1 MNIIRIIPFFLSL
14 LITRTSFTQEVKSHK
29 FVPFFTSLRVD
40 KLAYRLT
47 NGYTTDEEKVA
58 SIHSWI
64 IHNIKY
70 DVGKWMS
77 CDYSKTSTKRIL
89 FKRKA
94 VCAGYSEL
102 FNELCKYAKI
112 QSVYISGYSKSEYTD
127 IGDKFYIDEHAW
139 NAVYLNNEW
148 RLVDVC
154 WDAGFIE
161 YYKRTFA
168 GYFVFA
174 FTLGTSDRLVY
185 RPHFSQH
192 PTNTYYN
199 KSGEFFITNHVP
211 ADSIWQLINP
221 IRDVVSIEQDSSYYF
236 QKFDT
241 LNYPD
246 NSAEYDSDR
255 LKYISLKEEEREIAD
270 GFSSFHYN
278 NKNNF
283 GIANSHLIKA
293 TKLFEQVNPLMT
305 DKAMQIEKCDSV
317 EIWTKNSIA
326 HCDTNAVLLLQQ
338 KNELIQNNL
347 KKKTIITTHNK
358 SLIASTD
365 NVVKNLNYAMKISI
379 SGKIIIKTYIQ
390 RNKVQIVKIKKN
402 NKLEKM
408 QSGRRT
414 NVADSTKSAIQISLL
429 LDSIKRADVAIRQKY
444 NYLNSLCST
453 YLANLEEYSQKSE
466 QNKNTM
472 KELCDMRL
480 RFIDDLDYAV
490 RVKKDKLL
498 SHKYK
503 DDSLLIDA
511 ANGPIVKHFYS
522 QFNSLKSDYQK
533 LYDLN
538 IELIAEF
545 CKYKKANKAKVNVT
559 EEYNKNIDLYIKNM
573 SEYNDLL
580 KACKKKFKQIYKAS
594 KDKIDPAHA
603 ENHGYIKEKFI
614 EYQMNTIRSGFINR
628 HYKSK
633 LNENKGLK
641 SKSERLFKK
650 VEKVKKKMV

>member
-1 MNIIRIIPFFLSL
+1 MKIIRIIPFFLSL
-14 LITRTSFTQEVKSHK
+14 LITLTSFTQDVKSHK
-29 FVPFFTSLRVD
+29 FVPFFTSLKVD
-40 KLAYRLT
+40 KLAHRLT
-47 NGYTTDEEKVA
+47 DGYTTDEEKVA
-58 SIHSWI
+58 AIHSWI

-94 VCAGYSEL
+94 VCTGYTEL

-112 QSVYISGYSKSEYTD
+112 QSVFISGYSKSEYTD
-127 IGDKFYIDEHAW
+127 IGDKFYLDEHTW

-148 RLVDVC
+148 RLIDAC

-185 RPHFSQH
+185 RPHFSHH

-199 KSGEFFITNHVP
+199 KSGEYFITNHVP

-221 IRDVVSIEQDSSYYF
+221 IREVMLIEQDSSYYF

-241 LNYPD
+241 LNYPN
-246 NSAEYDSDR
+246 NSTEYDDDR
-255 LKYISLKEEEREIAD
+255 LKYISLTEEEREIAD
-270 GFSSFHYN
+270 GFSSFQYN

-283 GIANSHLIKA
+283 GIANSYLIKA
-293 TKLFEQVNPLMT
+293 TKLFDQVNPLMT
-305 DKAMQIEKCDSV
+305 NKAMLIEKCDSV
-317 EIWTKNSIA
+317 EIWVKNSIT
-326 HCDTNAVLLLQQ
+326 HCDTNAVLLLRQ
-338 KNELIQNNL
+338 KNELIQNNI

-358 SLIASTD
+358 ALIASTD
-365 NVVKNLNYAMKISI
+365 NVVKNLNYAMKISV

-390 RNKVQIVKIKKN
+390 RNKVQMIKIKKN
-402 NKLEKM
+402 KKLEKM
-408 QSGRRT
+408 QTGRRT
-414 NVADSTKSAIQISLL
+414 NIADSTKSAIQISLL
-429 LDSIKRADVAIRQKY
+429 LDSIKKTDTNIRQKY
-444 NYLNSLCST
+444 NYLNSLHST
-453 YLANLEEYSQKSE
+453 YLANLEEYAKKSE
-466 QNKNTM
+466 HNKNTM

-490 RVKKDKLL
+490 RMEKDTLL

-503 DDSLLIDA
+503 DDSLLIDNT
-511 ANGPIVKHFYS
+511 NGPIINHFYS

-559 EEYNKNIDLYIKNM
+559 EEYNKNIDLYTKNM

-580 KACKKKFKQIYKAS
+580 RGYKKKFKQIYKAS

-633 LNENKGLK
+633 LNENKILK
-641 SKSERLFKK
+641 NKSEKLLKK
-650 VEKVKKKMV
+650 VEKVKKKIV